1 MNELLSKARRWLAAA
16 WQPVKCNFTF
26 FFFMYLLGFACIMV
40 INGYGRHVAV
50 FELFTDLY
58 VLCLL
63 FYLLPARVAAWG
75 RGITYVLSYLLALVD
90 MFCFCKFGSPIS
102 FNLLQACVQTNPR
115 EAAEA
120 LGTYVTLD
128 AFASPLILVPVI
140 MALNIICVKFKLRL
154 RFAARLKDWHLGLAC
169 FAAIALSLKAEI
181 TDKAYYY
188 HNFIAADNSLDLQYN
203 IDKPHEAGFYI
214 AAYRLVHAAKCLA
227 VVNKEIRDME
237 KRAGKTKPQGCTF
250 RSDNIVL
257 IIGEATTRHRL
268 HLYGYPKANTPRQDA
283 LAAGGLLV
291 PFTDVVAPHNQ
302 TSEVFKTALSTYAY
316 GNEGAWNE
324 YPLFTELM
332 KNAGYNVTFITNQF
346 VKTINDDIFNFS
358 GDTFVNNEG
367 LSRAQFSH
375 RNTGLHRYDE
385 GLLADYDSL
394 KAYNTEHNLVIFHL
408 LGCHTA
414 YEDRYPEKFDVF
426 KEADYDRPDL
436 DADGMKNN
444 AAYDNAVLYN
454 DYVVTEIIK
463 RFDDEDA
470 IIVYMPDHGE
480 MAFVGSSTCG
490 RTLAVNTQNEVYQQF
505 DIPFWIYMTPKYRK
519 SHPDICA
526 QIETAKSKPFMTDCA
541 DQLILY
547 LAGVRTPFY
556 SDKYNVLSPAYD
568 ARRKRMIMG
577 QIDYDGFMRGYRP

>member
-1 MNELLSKARRWLAAA
+1 MEALSNKARRWLAAA
-16 WQPVKCNFTF
+16 WLPVKRNFTF

-58 VLCLL
+58 AVCLL
-63 FYLLPARVAAWG
+63 LSLLPAGAAAWG
-75 RGITYVLSYLLALVD
+75 RGIVYVLSYLLALVD
-90 MFCFCKFGSPIS
+90 MFCYCEFGSPVS
-102 FNLLQACVQTNPR
+102 FNLLQACVQTNQR

-120 LGTYVTLD
+120 LATYVTLD
-128 AFASPLILVPVI
+128 AFASPLVLVPVI
-140 MALNIICVKFKLRL
+140 MAANIVCARLKPRL
-154 RFAARLKDWHLGLAC
+154 RFATRLKDWHLGLAC
-169 FAAIALSLKAEI
+169 IAVIALSLKAEV

-188 HNFIAADNSLDLQYN
+188 HNFIAADDSLDLQYN

-214 AAYRLVHAAKCLA
+214 AVYRLAHAAKCLA

-250 RSDNIVL
+250 RSDNIIL

-268 HLYGYPKANTPRQDA
+268 HLYGYPKANTPRQDS
-283 LAAGGLLV
+283 LAGAGALV
-291 PFTDVVAPHNQ
+291 PFTDVVSPHNQ

-316 GNEGAWNE
+316 GKEGSWNE

-375 RNTGLHRYDE
+375 RNTRLHRYDE

-414 YEDRYPEKFDVF
+414 YEDRYPEAFDVF
-426 KEADYDRPDL
+426 KKADYDRPDL
-436 DADGMKNN
+436 DADGMKNI

-454 DYVVTEIIK
+454 DYVVTEIIR
-463 RFDDEDA
+463 RFEDEDA

-480 MAFVGSSTCG
+480 MAFVGSSTYG

-505 DIPFWIYMTPKYRK
+505 DIPFWIYVTPKYRE

-526 QIETAKSKPFMTDCA
+526 QIEAAKDKPFMTDCV

-556 SDKYNVLSPAYD
+556 SDRDNILSPAYD
-568 ARRKRMIMG
+568 TRRKRMVMG
-577 QIDYDGFMRGYRP
+577 KIDYDGFMRGYKP